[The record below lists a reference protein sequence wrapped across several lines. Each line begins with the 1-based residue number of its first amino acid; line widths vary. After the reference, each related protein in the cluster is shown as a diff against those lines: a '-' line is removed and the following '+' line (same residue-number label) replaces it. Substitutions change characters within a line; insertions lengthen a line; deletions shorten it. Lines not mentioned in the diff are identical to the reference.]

1 MVQVEKGWL
10 PPVLAPTGARDWTWI
25 SGPYTWTLLSA
36 GRHSYHWVILARAVQ
51 YFWYIGNIQLRSR
64 VLEETRIHMFVLELK
79 VIKIWTGNQNS
90 LKRSLLCKSWEVQ
103 AKDGSSAIQA
113 EPEKQ
118 CPSIPLEILL
128 NHLHSLT
135 LLSLYSQGKTSQT
148 PTKFFFKLNQEN
160 VL

>member
-103 AKDGSSAIQA
+103 GKRWLICYPGRARETMSV
-113 EPEKQ
+113 
-118 CPSIPLEILL
+118 
-128 NHLHSLT
+128 
-135 LLSLYSQGKTSQT
+135 YSTGNTSES
-148 PTKFFFKLNQEN
+148 PPFFNTVITIFSREN
-160 VL
+160 